1 LFTYRLL
8 ALFSGPENDGYLDRN
23 GFRGHHRISTM
34 MTFWFAERVMSQTVL
49 APVQT
54 KILEVPVSQPEVA
67 RRSCRGAEILVRG
80 LIKNGVDKIF
90 GLPGGAVLH
99 IYDELWRFR
108 DEITHYLVRHEQGA
122 VHAAEGYARATGKV
136 GVALVTSGPG
146 ATNAVTGIATAYMDS
161 IPLVVITGQ
170 VPSTMIGT
178 DAFQEVDTFG
188 VTLPIVKHSYLVRD
202 VRDLEAIIDEAFAIA
217 RSGKP
222 GPVVIDVP
230 KDITGQICNESRKL
244 HDDFLFDETPEFL
257 DRSKIETVVEKLLG
271 AKRPVFYVGG
281 GIVTGDAADELMQVV
296 EKLAVPVT
304 PTLMGLGGFPTAHPQ
319 SLGMLGMHGTYSA
332 NTAIAECDLL
342 FAVGVRF
349 DDRVT
354 GKLATFAPNAEI
366 IHIDIDPAN
375 IGKNKNPHLSVV
387 ADAKTAL
394 QTIRKVLDE
403 TDAAVLEASRVSR
416 SEWWQRIEEWKDS
429 VPLVCERSETEIK
442 PQMLIEE
449 LHRVTNGDAVIVTD
463 VGQHQMWAAQ
473 FYPVK
478 YARQFLTSGGLGTM
492 GFGLP
497 AAMGAQLACPEKQ
510 VVAVVGDGGFQM
522 TNQEIITA
530 IQYGI
535 PLKVV
540 IMNNGYLGMVRQWQE
555 MFYDR
560 AYSEVDLSVSPD
572 FVKLAEAYG
581 ALGLRAEKPGELTEV
596 LERGLNFAG
605 VAIMDI
611 VVSKEE
617 NVFPIVPAGGNA
629 RDMILK

>member
-1 LFTYRLL
+1 MAFF
-8 ALFSGPENDGYLDRN
+8 FSTLIMKD
-23 GFRGHHRISTM
+23 
-34 MTFWFAERVMSQTVL
+34 AVQVQTTT
-49 APVQT
+49 VQT
-54 KILEVPVSQPEVA
+54 KPVETEPHFP
-67 RRSCRGAEILVRG
+67 RGAEIVVRG
-80 LIKNGVDKIF
+80 LIKNGVDTIF

-99 IYDELWRFR
+99 IYDEIWRFR

-170 VPSTMIGT
+170 VPSAMIGT

-188 VTLPIVKHSYLVRD
+188 VTLPIVKHSYLVRN
-202 VRDLEAIIDEAFAIA
+202 VCELESVIDEAFEIA
-217 RSGKP
+217 SSGKP
-222 GPVVIDVP
+222 GPVVIDIP
-230 KDITGQICNESRKL
+230 KDITAQVCRNPKKL
-244 HDDFLFDETPEFL
+244 REDFLFEEKERFV
-257 DRSKIETVVEKLLG
+257 DRRSIETVVEKLLA
-271 AKRPVFYVGG
+271 AKRPIFYVGG
-281 GIVTGDAADELMQVV
+281 GIVTSNAADELIRVAERLQ
-296 EKLAVPVT
+296 VPVT
-304 PTLMGLGGFPTAHPQ
+304 PTLMGLGGFPTAHPL
-319 SLGMLGMHGTYSA
+319 SLGMLGMHGTYAA
-332 NTAIAECDLL
+332 NTAIAESDLL
-342 FAVGVRF
+342 FAIGVRF

-366 IHIDIDPAN
+366 IHIDIDPSN
-375 IGKNKNPHLSVV
+375 IGKNKRPDISVV
-387 ADAKTAL
+387 ADASTAL
-394 QTIRKVLDE
+394 NAILEKLDQ
-403 TDAAVLEASRVSR
+403 TDAETIAKSHASRQ
-416 SEWWQRIEEWKDS
+416 EWWDKINGWRESI
-429 VPLVCERSETEIK
+429 PLVCERSEAEIK
-442 PQMLIEE
+442 PQALIEE
-449 LHRVTNGDAVIVTD
+449 LHRVTNGEAIIVTD

-473 FYPVK
+473 FYPFK
-478 YARQFLTSGGLGTM
+478 YSRQWLTSGGLGTM

-497 AAMGAQLACPEKQ
+497 AAMGALLGRPDKQ

-530 IQYGI
+530 VQYNI

-581 ALGLRAEKPGELTEV
+581 ALGLRAEKPDELAAV
-596 LERGLNFAG
+596 LEQGLAHKG
-605 VAIMDI
+605 VTIMDI